1 MSVNAPTPKIPFAH
15 DEDWRDRWLFLTP
28 EGESQLPSAVAALH
42 AALGEGAGGERAETE
57 RVERIVLQG
66 SYADWLAYLRERRE
80 LLERYL
86 ERFEADARA
95 RRGAGRRR
103 RARPRAGVATP
114 DPRAGRAMKVVVVG
128 AGLAGLAAAR
138 DLGCA

>member
-28 EGESQLPSAVAALH
+28 EGESQLPSAVAALR
-42 AALGEGAGGERAETE
+42 AALDEGAGGEQAETE
-57 RVERIVLQG
+57 RVEGIVLQG

-86 ERFEADARA
+86 ERFEADA
-95 RRGAGRRR
+95 
-103 RARPRAGVATP
+103 
-114 DPRAGRAMKVVVVG
+114 
-128 AGLAGLAAAR
+128 LAGLVVDVLWNHYLLALTVPGEEPVVEAERDRVQALLHRIHGPDAR
-138 DLGCA
+138 